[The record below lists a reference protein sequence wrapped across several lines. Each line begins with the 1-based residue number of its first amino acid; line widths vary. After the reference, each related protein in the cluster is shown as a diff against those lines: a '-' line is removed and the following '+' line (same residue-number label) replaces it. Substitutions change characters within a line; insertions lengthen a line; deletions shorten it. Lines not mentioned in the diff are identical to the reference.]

1 MAAPEQSRPSRVTNL
16 IRSYPTHF
24 ESRKNQFHRFTFT
37 EKEPPSRLANLCKW
51 ADDLLKKKG
60 EKQSVRNGPCVQ
72 SSSRGHTDRLILVH
86 LLERKRPKAAQSS
99 KGEIPKTAARGPRG
113 CRAELPLI
121 WIFPR
126 RMHRLIL
133 KSSLFFIKNKISLIF
148 LKLSHQV
155 PPGGLVAL
163 YIIYPR
169 SIVSK
174 NTSWTR
180 RMQSSVYFI
189 LKTTIFGSKSYL
201 VWLPE
206 VLESSTARAQTIS
219 TKNKNKNKISTTR
232 SKNISDPLVCL
243 N

>member
-1 MAAPEQSRPSRVTNL
+1 MQMSR
-16 IRSYPTHF
+16 
-24 ESRKNQFHRFTFT
+24 RFIQ
-37 EKEPPSRLANLCKW
+37 
-51 ADDLLKKKG
+51 KG
-60 EKQSVRNGPCVQ
+60 EKQSVRTGRAFSPAAAATLTGSSWFICWRENG
-72 SSSRGHTDRLILVH
+72 
-86 LLERKRPKAAQSS
+86 RKRHSRSS

-126 RMHRLIL
+126 RMHRLTL
-133 KSSLFFIKNKISLIF
+133 KSSRFFLIKNKISLIF

-174 NTSWTR
+174 NTWWTR

>member
-24 ESRKNQFHRFTFT
+24 ESRKNQFHSFTFT

-51 ADDLLKKKG
+51 ADDLFKKEKSKASGRAVRSVQQPRPHWPAHLGSSVG
-60 EKQSVRNGPCVQ
+60 EKTAESGTVVKGRNSENGRQRAKGLPGGASTHLNISSADASPHSKIQS
-72 SSSRGHTDRLILVH
+72 
-86 LLERKRPKAAQSS
+86 
-99 KGEIPKTAARGPRG
+99 
-113 CRAELPLI
+113 
-121 WIFPR
+121 F
-126 RMHRLIL
+126 
-133 KSSLFFIKNKISLIF
+133 FFIKNKISLICS
-148 LKLSHQV
+148 KLSQQV

-174 NTSWTR
+174 NTPWTR